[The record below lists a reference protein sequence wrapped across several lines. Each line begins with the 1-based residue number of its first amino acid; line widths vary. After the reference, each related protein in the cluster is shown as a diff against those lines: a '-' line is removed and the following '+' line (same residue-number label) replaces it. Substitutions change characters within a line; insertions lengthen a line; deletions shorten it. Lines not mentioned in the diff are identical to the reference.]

1 MKKNK
6 IIISLLGFF
15 GIIAYFISKNSVL
28 IGLCK
33 SLDYTCRTWLD
44 SLEKT
49 FFFFFFFL
57 LFFLIT
63 YKLPKKIFISWSK
76 FALVATPIVLG
87 ISLYINLELHHSPS
101 GDWQNIFDAP
111 ALWLLYILFSI
122 GSLVAIY
129 VGWRKGK

>member
-6 IIISLLGFF
+6 KIILLLSFF

-33 SLDYTCRTWLD
+33 SLDYTCRTWFD

-49 FFFFFFFL
+49 FFFFFFLL
-57 LFFLIT
+57 LFFLVT
-63 YKLPKKIFISWSK
+63 NKLPEKIFQSWSK

-87 ISLYINLELHHSPS
+87 ISLYINLGLHHNPKGS
-101 GDWQNIFDAP
+101 WQNIFDAP
-111 ALWLLYILFSI
+111 ALWLLYILFSM